1 MTTTWNDRI
10 RRIPAT
16 IVSALTLVFLAL
28 ALAPGNGFAQGW
40 IEPPERDRRVA
51 GIERLRTD
59 VQVRIEGRVARVVV
73 NEWFKNHGAR
83 MDEGDYLYPVPGNAV
98 FESFSLYQGEEE
110 LRGEIMDADRARAI
124 YEEIVRRRKDPAL
137 IELAGHGLLRAR
149 VFPIEAGDTRR
160 VTLRYSQMLDRAGD
174 AHQFRYAAGVEHST
188 RCGAGDVTAVTRCG
202 PGTPELSIRV
212 VVDEGD
218 RYLDPFS
225 PTHALNHSRDDGQL
239 VVDAEGTVTGRFA
252 LFLPL
257 AREGV
262 GLTVATHRP
271 VGDEGYFMLTL
282 TPGRGGILADPRDVT
297 VVLDISGSMSGEKIR
312 QAQTALNSLL
322 GTLAPRD
329 RFRLIAFSNAV
340 RPYSADWTTATP
352 EEVARARR
360 WVNALQADGGTNIGA
375 ALEEAMRLETPG
387 NRLPLVVFL
396 TDGLPSV
403 GEMSV
408 DAIAS
413 SAEARRDRRRVFA
426 FGVGNDVNTHLLDR
440 LTAAGRGS
448 TTYVQPGEDVERPLS
463 TLAVKIRHPVLTDL
477 VLADAPVQIQE
488 IYPVQI
494 PDVFAGEELVLFG
507 RYSDVVADGG
517 VGEPGNGR
525 LVLSGRR
532 GGETEEFTVG
542 AHFPELASE
551 NAFIPRLW
559 ASRKLGHL
567 TRQIWVEGASE
578 GLIEEIRRT
587 ALRYGLPSEYTS
599 YLVLEPGAVALD
611 ASRPE
616 AEMVL
621 RMLAPGERRDKAG
634 RGQGVVSPATIAG
647 VAQGAIAVDMAE
659 EAKRMR
665 EVSTMADLKA
675 EEDRATNLVRA
686 SDTER
691 QVVAGRLFV
700 RTDGVWRD
708 AAAREGVREVVIEP
722 FSDAYFRLLEV
733 LPELKPY
740 WQALDDVL
748 VAGEGVNLRLGE
760 DGIDNLSARRI
771 QELVRDFREKAESRD
786 EQHPA

>member
-1 MTTTWNDRI
+1 MTTTWNAQL
-10 RRIPAT
+10 RRIPRAM
-16 IVSALTLVFLAL
+16 VSASVLAFLAL
-28 ALAPGNGFAQGW
+28 ALAPGIGLAQGW
-40 IEPPERDRRVA
+40 IEPPERDWRGR

-83 MDEGDYLYPVPGNAV
+83 MGEGDYLYPVPAGAV

-110 LRGEIMDADRARAI
+110 LRGEIMDADQARAI
-124 YEEIVRRRKDPAL
+124 YEEIVRRRRDPAL

-160 VTLRYSQMLDRAGD
+160 VTLRYSQLLDRAGD
-174 AHQFRYAAGVEHST
+174 AHQFRYAAGVEHT
-188 RCGAGDVTAVTRCG
+188 ARCGTGDRILVTRCG
-202 PGTPELSIRV
+202 GDPPELSIRV
-212 VVDEGD
+212 VVDEGEQ
-218 RYLDPFS
+218 YLEPFS
-225 PTHALNHSRDDGQL
+225 PTHALNHRRDDGQL

-257 AREGV
+257 AREGL

-282 TPGRGGILADPRDVT
+282 SPGRGEILSDPRDVT
-297 VVLDISGSMSGEKIR
+297 VVLDVSGSMSGEKIR

-329 RFRLIAFSNAV
+329 RFRLIAFSNSV
-340 RPYSADWTTATP
+340 RPFSADWTAASA

-375 ALEEAMRLETPG
+375 ALEEALRLETPG
-387 NRLPLVVFL
+387 NRLPLVIFL
-396 TDGLPSV
+396 TDGIPSV
-403 GEMSV
+403 GEMSM

-413 SAEARRDRRRVFA
+413 RAEAQRGRRRVFA

-448 TTYVQPGEDVERPLS
+448 TSYVQPGESVERPLS

-477 VLADAPVQIQE
+477 MLADAPVEIQE

-507 RYSDVVADGG
+507 RYSGPVADGG
-517 VGEPGNGR
+517 VDESGNGR
-525 LVLSGRR
+525 LVLNGRR

-542 AHFPELASE
+542 AHFPELATE

-567 TRQIWVEGASE
+567 TRQIWIEGPSE
-578 GLIEEIRRT
+578 SLIDEIRRT

-599 YLVLEPGAVALD
+599 YLVMEQEGFAMDPGSAMAPS
-611 ASRPE
+611 A
-616 AEMVL
+616 L
-621 RMLAPGERRDKAG
+621 RMLAPGERRDKTG
-634 RGQGVVSPATIAG
+634 RGQGGVGVAG
-647 VAQGAIAVDMAE
+647 VAQGAVAVEMAE
-659 EAKRMR
+659 EARRMR
-665 EVSTMADLKA
+665 EMSTVADLRA
-675 EEDRATNLVRA
+675 EEDRAAQLVLA

-700 RTDGVWRD
+700 HTDGVWRD
-708 AAAREGVREVVIEP
+708 AAAQDGVREVVIRP

-740 WQALDDVL
+740 WQVLDDVL
-748 VAGEGVNLRLGE
+748 VAGEGANVRLAE
-760 DGIDNLSARRI
+760 DGIERLSPRRI
-771 QELVRDFREKAESRD
+771 QELARDFREKAEGR
-786 EQHPA
+786 EERQPA

>member
-1 MTTTWNDRI
+1 
-10 RRIPAT
+10 
-16 IVSALTLVFLAL
+16 
-28 ALAPGNGFAQGW
+28 
-40 IEPPERDRRVA
+40 
-51 GIERLRTD
+51 
-59 VQVRIEGRVARVVV
+59 
-73 NEWFKNHGAR
+73 
-83 MDEGDYLYPVPGNAV
+83 
-98 FESFSLYQGEEE
+98 
-110 LRGEIMDADRARAI
+110 
-124 YEEIVRRRKDPAL
+124 
-137 IELAGHGLLRAR
+137 
-149 VFPIEAGDTRR
+149 
-160 VTLRYSQMLDRAGD
+160 
-174 AHQFRYAAGVEHST
+174 
-188 RCGAGDVTAVTRCG
+188 
-202 PGTPELSIRV
+202 
-212 VVDEGD
+212 
-218 RYLDPFS
+218 
-225 PTHALNHSRDDGQL
+225 
-239 VVDAEGTVTGRFA
+239 
-252 LFLPL
+252 
-257 AREGV
+257 
-262 GLTVATHRP
+262 
-271 VGDEGYFMLTL
+271 
-282 TPGRGGILADPRDVT
+282 
-297 VVLDISGSMSGEKIR
+297 
-312 QAQTALNSLL
+312 
-322 GTLAPRD
+322 
-329 RFRLIAFSNAV
+329 
-340 RPYSADWTTATP
+340 
-352 EEVARARR
+352 
-360 WVNALQADGGTNIGA
+360 
-375 ALEEAMRLETPG
+375 
-387 NRLPLVVFL
+387 
-396 TDGLPSV
+396 
-403 GEMSV
+403 
-408 DAIAS
+408 
-413 SAEARRDRRRVFA
+413 
-426 FGVGNDVNTHLLDR
+426 
-440 LTAAGRGS
+440 
-448 TTYVQPGEDVERPLS
+448 
-463 TLAVKIRHPVLTDL
+463 VLTDL

-578 GLIEEIRRT
+578 GLIEEIRKT

-599 YLVLEPGAVALD
+599 YLVLEPGAVALDALD

-665 EVSTMADLKA
+665 EISSVADLKA

-708 AAAREGVREVVIEP
+708 AAARDGVREVVIEP

-740 WQALDDVL
+740 WQALDDVE
-748 VAGEGVNLRLGE
+748 VAGEKVNLRLAE
-760 DGIDNLSARRI
+760 DGVERLSARRI
-771 QELVRDFREKAESRD
+771 QELVRDFREETEGRQ
-786 EQHPA
+786 EQRPA

>member
-1 MTTTWNDRI
+1 
-10 RRIPAT
+10 
-16 IVSALTLVFLAL
+16 
-28 ALAPGNGFAQGW
+28 AQGW
-40 IEPPERDRRVA
+40 IEPPERGWRGQ

-83 MDEGDYLYPVPGNAV
+83 MDEGDYLYPVPASAV

-149 VFPIEAGDTRR
+149 IFPIEAGDTRR
-160 VTLRYSQMLDRAGD
+160 VTLRYSQLLDRAGD
-174 AHQFRYAAGVEHST
+174 AHQFRYAAGVENT
-188 RCGAGDVTAVTRCG
+188 ARCGTGDRTAVTRCG
-202 PGTPELSIRV
+202 SETPELSIRV
-212 VVDEGD
+212 VVDEGEQ
-218 RYLDPFS
+218 YLEPFS
-225 PTHALNHSRDDGQL
+225 PTHALTHRRDDGQL

-257 AREGV
+257 AREGL
-262 GLTVATHRP
+262 GLTLATHRP

-282 TPGRGGILADPRDVT
+282 SPGRGEILADPRDVT
-297 VVLDISGSMSGEKIR
+297 VVLDVSGSMSGEKIR

-322 GTLAPRD
+322 GTLAARD

-340 RPYSADWTTATP
+340 RPYSADWTAATP
-352 EEVARARR
+352 DEVARARR

-375 ALEEAMRLETPG
+375 ALEEAFRLETPG
-387 NRLPLVVFL
+387 NRLPVVVFL
-396 TDGLPSV
+396 TDGIPSV

-413 SAEARRDRRRVFA
+413 RAEAQRDRRRVFA

-448 TTYVQPGEDVERPLS
+448 TSYVQPGESVERPLS

-477 VLADAPVQIQE
+477 ILADAPVQIQE

-507 RYSDVVADGG
+507 RYSGPLADGG
-517 VGEPGNGR
+517 VDELGNGR
-525 LVLSGRR
+525 LVLNGRR

-542 AHFPELASE
+542 AHFPELATE

-567 TRQIWVEGASE
+567 TRQIWLEGPSE
-578 GLIEEIRRT
+578 GLIDEIRRT

-599 YLVLEPGAVALD
+599 YLVMEQEGLAMDGV
-611 ASRPE
+611 RPM
-616 AEMVL
+616 APLAL
-621 RMLAPGERRDKAG
+621 RMLAPGERRDKTG
-634 RGQGVVSPATIAG
+634 RGQGGVDASNIAG
-647 VAQGAIAVDMAE
+647 VAQGAVAVEMAE
-659 EAKRMR
+659 EARRMR
-665 EVSTMADLKA
+665 EMSTVADLRA
-675 EEDRATNLVRA
+675 EEDRATQLVRA

-700 RTDGVWRD
+700 HADGVWRD
-708 AAAREGVREVVIEP
+708 AAMQAGVTEVVIRP

-740 WQALDDVL
+740 WQALDDVV

-760 DGIDNLSARRI
+760 DGIERLSPRRI
-771 QELVRDFREKAESRD
+771 QELVRDFREKAEGR
-786 EQHPA
+786 EERQPA